1 MVHYYQLFYWNIYIS
16 EHFLFTA
23 YVLKRKVKNTVL
35 EKKNDYHIF
44 GVTVYF
50 RDDGCQI
57 QK

>member
-23 YVLKRKVKNTVL
+23 YVLKRKVRNIVL
-35 EKKNDYHIF
+35 EKHYYYVVSI
-44 GVTVYF
+44 TVYF

-57 QK
+57 LK